1 MASGTARLGLRAYL
15 TAQRLGDVALASR
28 IVLSGGVLFFVD
40 ITNPRGVLDG
50 VGYSAV
56 VALTSRFGKRA
67 LIASAALT
75 TVLTLLGAALVPDE
89 GVSVAGMWAN
99 RAFAI
104 ASIWVVALIMQSRIE
119 LESRI
124 QNREASLHRH
134 KAALANMVRQ

>member
-1 MASGTARLGLRAYL
+1 M
-15 TAQRLGDVALASR
+15 QRLGDAAMAAG
-28 IVLSGGVLFFVD
+28 IVLSGAALFVID

-89 GVSVAGMWAN
+89 GISVAGMWAN
-99 RAFAI
+99 RAFALV
-104 ASIWVVALIMQSRIE
+104 SIWVVALLMKSRME
-119 LESRI
+119 LESRV
-124 QNREASLHRH
+124 Q
-134 KAALANMVRQ
+134 